1 MKKPYTV
8 LFVDDEKQ
16 ILRSLQRLVR
26 NEPYQ
31 AVFAQGGPAA
41 LDRMQ
46 QGGIHVLVTDMHMPG
61 MDGLELL
68 ERVESYWPETIRLIL
83 SGRSDSG
90 SILDAINKGNI
101 YRYITKPWDNREL
114 RIIVRQALE
123 LYGLQD
129 ERKRLLKRLEQQ
141 NRLLERK
148 VEERSRQLLKTRSQA
163 EIGKYAS
170 QLVHN
175 LRNPLHSLSSAL
187 DFIDYLILNQD
198 AGAEKLEKAVRI
210 AKDSADD
217 LKRIISSILDHA
229 HRDAHFNLEP
239 VDLNRIIQQ
248 VLEYYR
254 INPVFNTQI
263 KKNIQL
269 ADNLPAI
276 LANSSQIKQI
286 VDNLISNAIDAM
298 ESSAEKILA
307 VQTYS
312 NRHAVF
318 IKVSDSGSG
327 IMPEHMELIFNSDF
341 TTKPPDKGTG
351 LGLASVKTMVD
362 AYNGTIN
369 VESTPGKGTTFI
381 IQLPVGRS
389 LQVKEARIVPDY
401 AP

>member
-1 MKKPYTV
+1 MNYTA
-8 LFVDDEKQ
+8 LFVDDEKE

-31 AVFAQGGPAA
+31 ALFAHGGHAA
-41 LDRMQ
+41 LRQMEQ
-46 QGGIHVLVTDMHMPG
+46 ERVHVLVTDMHMPDI
-61 MDGLELL
+61 DGLQLL
-68 ERVESYWPETIRLIL
+68 EMVKKRWPDTIRLIL
-83 SGRSDSG
+83 SGRADSG
-90 SILDAINKGNI
+90 SILDAINKGDI

-141 NRLLERK
+141 NRQLERK

-187 DFIDYLILNQD
+187 DFIDYLILNQTSE
-198 AGAEKLEKAVRI
+198 AEKLEKAVRI
-210 AKDSADD
+210 AKNSARD

-229 HRDAHFNLEP
+229 HQDAHFSLEP
-239 VDLNRIIQQ
+239 VDLNQVVRQ

-254 INPVFNTQI
+254 INPVFNTEVKKEI
-263 KKNIQL
+263 KL
-269 ADNLPAI
+269 AENLPSI

-298 ESSAEKILA
+298 EDSPEKRLVIE
-307 VQTYS
+307 TSS
-312 NRHAVF
+312 NRQGVV
-318 IKVSDSGSG
+318 IMVSDSGCG
-327 IMPEHMELIFNSDF
+327 IEPEHMQSIFNSDF
-341 TTKPPDKGTG
+341 TTKPADKGTG

-362 AYNGTIN
+362 AYNGSIH
-369 VESTPGKGTTFI
+369 VESTKGKGTTFI
-381 IQLPVGRS
+381 IHLPTRRS
-389 LQVKEARIVPDY
+389 LTA
-401 AP
+401 